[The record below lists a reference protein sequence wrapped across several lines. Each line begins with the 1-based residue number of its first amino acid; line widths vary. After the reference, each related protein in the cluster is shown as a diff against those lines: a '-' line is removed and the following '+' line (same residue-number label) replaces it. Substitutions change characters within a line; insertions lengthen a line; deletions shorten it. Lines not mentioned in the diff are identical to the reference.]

1 MKNIS
6 LILTAF
12 VVLLLAGGTAFLSM
26 WEIPAPSAPVQKVL
40 PDERFPR

>member
-6 LILTAF
+6 LILIAF
-12 VVLLLAGGTAFLSM
+12 IVLLLAGGMALLAM